1 MLGWQTPH
9 VPPIIV
15 LDGFHAWKH
24 AVRFGADIICARTDD
39 AVGLSALVASLAPD
53 LAGAAGRVDVVSTAQ
68 LEAEC
73 RAQGIARPHHS
84 RVLALAT
91 APVDGGLGAR
101 GTIPTVL
108 VDRPRNPGNLGAVV
122 RVAAAAGASGVL
134 GTGTLD
140 PWHRDVVRAAAGLH
154 WAVGV
159 AHVAEG
165 AEGEVP
171 GPVVILDPDGD
182 DLRDVDVP
190 AGALLVVGAERAG
203 ISPIWRERAE
213 VVASL
218 PMRPGVSSLNLAT
231 TVSAA
236 LYHLVMRR

>member
-1 MLGWQTPH
+1 
-9 VPPIIV
+9 VPPTIV

-39 AVGLSALVASLAPD
+39 AEGLSTLVGSLAPD
-53 LAGAAGRVDVVSTAQ
+53 LFEAAARIDVVGTEQ

-73 RAQGIARPHHS
+73 RSHGIARPHHS
-84 RVLALAT
+84 RVLGLAT
-91 APVDGGLGAR
+91 APIDGGLTGR
-101 GTIPTVL
+101 GRVPTVL

-134 GTGTLD
+134 STGTLD

-159 AHVAEG
+159 AHVADG
-165 AEGEVP
+165 GEGEVP

-182 DLRDVDVP
+182 DLRDVEVP
-190 AGALLVVGAERAG
+190 SGALLVVGAERAG
-203 ISPIWRERAE
+203 ISPVWRERAE
-213 VVASL
+213 VVAAL

-236 LYHLVMRR
+236 LYHLVMRG